1 MTTSIVKNRRR
12 TYIYIYIVLLSAIFV
27 KHALNSH
34 FAARKITLPDSRGLQ
49 PPGSYAYALTEV
61 CEHVS
66 ELGGGDV
73 ALSLAVES
81 LERLHEVGERADVRL
96 RVDRLV
102 DRQDLLE
109 LVLLLA

>member
-1 MTTSIVKNRRR
+1 M
-12 TYIYIYIVLLSAIFV
+12 
-27 KHALNSH
+27 
-34 FAARKITLPDSRGLQ
+34 PDSRGLQ
-49 PPGSYAYALTEV
+49 PASSYAYALTEV
-61 CEHVS
+61 CENVS

-109 LVLLLA
+109 LVLLLAWLTPPPAFAYQIFFKKKVAHTRLPSVGFQS